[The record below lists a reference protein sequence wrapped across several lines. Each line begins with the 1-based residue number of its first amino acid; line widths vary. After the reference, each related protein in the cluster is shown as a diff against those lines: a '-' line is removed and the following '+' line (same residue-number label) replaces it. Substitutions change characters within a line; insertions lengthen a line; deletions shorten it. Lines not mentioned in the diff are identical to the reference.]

1 MNYMMDKIEQI
12 LQQSPEEVSKEQIS
26 KLLETH
32 DGDSLK
38 VLSILWNLK
47 DGNEGSNGSNDSN
60 GSNATDM
67 TKKWENIREI
77 CNSYE
82 EEMQNFMKSKQ
93 T

>member
-12 LQQSPEEVSKEQIS
+12 LQQAPEEVSKEQIS

-47 DGNEGSNGSNDSN
+47 EENEESNDSN
-60 GSNATDM
+60 ANDM